1 MKMKTTLIL
10 SIFGLSTAI
19 TGCAVIPEEPE
30 IIIEEPVAIV
40 VPPVEPLCY
49 EIAELQ
55 KVEVPAETKTVYAV
69 SVIENPPYEPIE
81 QRTEQRIVIKQ
92 AEVFYVKVDPE
103 TGNQAE
109 VTTFCD
115 ENVEVGPVGPAEGE
129 LEGPPVPVQ

>member
-30 IIIEEPVAIV
+30 IVIEEPVAIV

-49 EIAELQ
+49 ELAELQ
-55 KVEVPAETKTVYAV
+55 RVEIPAETKTVYAD

-81 QRTEQRIVIKQ
+81 QRTEQRIIIKQ
-92 AEVFYVKVDPE
+92 AEVFYVKTDPQ
-103 TGNQAE
+103 TGSQAE

-115 ENVEVGPVGPAEGE
+115 QTVQTGPIGPAPGE
-129 LEGPPVPVQ
+129 LQGPPVPVQ

>member
-1 MKMKTTLIL
+1 MTMKTALIL
-10 SIFGLSTAI
+10 SIFGLGTILS
-19 TGCAVIPEEPE
+19 GCAVIPEEPE
-30 IIIEEPVAIV
+30 IVIEEPVAVV

-55 KVEVPAETKTVYAV
+55 KVEIPAETKVVYGV

-81 QRTEQRIVIKQ
+81 QRTEQRIITKQ
-92 AEVFYVKVDPE
+92 AEIFYSRVDPE
-103 TGNQAE
+103 TGKMAE

-129 LEGPPVPVQ
+129 LQGPPVPVE